1 MAYRVELT
9 GRAARDLRGLPRD
22 EQKRIARK
30 IDALAG
36 DPRPHG
42 YKKLE
47 GSDDLYRIRVGNYR
61 VIYSVEDEVL
71 VVLVIRI
78 GDRRDVYR

>member
-1 MAYRVELT
+1 MPYRVELT
-9 GRAARDLRGLPRD
+9 KRAARDLRGLPRG
-22 EQKRIARK
+22 EQARVARA
-30 IDALAG
+30 IDGLAG

-42 YKKLE
+42 YRKLE
-47 GSDDLYRIRVGNYR
+47 GSDDLYRVRVGNYR
-61 VIYSVEDEVL
+61 VIYTGEDDVL